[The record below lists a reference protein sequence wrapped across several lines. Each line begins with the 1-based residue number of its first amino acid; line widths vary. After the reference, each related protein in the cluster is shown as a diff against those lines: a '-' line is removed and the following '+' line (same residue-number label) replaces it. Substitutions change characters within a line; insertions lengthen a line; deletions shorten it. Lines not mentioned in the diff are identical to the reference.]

1 MLPSAR
7 YQEDWSGAIALKR
20 MLIELFK
27 DTSGNN
33 DHDNDFDVRV
43 GNDILSD
50 AGEQR
55 RRVMMTSAVPWRV
68 ENPCAGREL

>member
-1 MLPSAR
+1 MPPR
-7 YQEDWSGAIALKR
+7 YQENWSGTIALRR
-20 MLIELFK
+20 MWIELFK

-33 DHDNDFDVRV
+33 DHNNHDDGVEVDD
-43 GNDILSD
+43 DILSD

-55 RRVMMTSAVPWRV
+55 RRVMMTSAVPWRE